1 MIYRFFRVTH
11 FWIGAVCLGFIF
23 FFSSKM
29 TVNAESFTCPDFK
42 YGQWDI
48 IIRQETSNYY
58 YRKLGSATV
67 NVPSTSYMFQN
78 MQVGHQYILEFD
90 IEIEPVSCVYKIN
103 SSTSASIPCTGSE
116 FSFSGENSMTTPD
129 GQYSYP
135 LKVGHNS
142 MTFNLSSSG
151 NVKLSFNVLAYVAC
165 PVSVAGT
172 KYFWGGC
179 NIWFRNIVID
189 DNTPLSDNEALNEL
203 VKGQEVQIEQS
214 QQFHDEDKSSAV
226 QAGSDMGGFATQ
238 LENLKGTWA
247 ILWYPIEFTNTVM
260 GVFTD
265 GTSGASY
272 RSIYSN
278 VSGFTYDD
286 SSGLLKP
293 VYKSPVATID
303 AVDVPSGTGLT
314 FPSFEIMGVKVWDA
328 YTFDLAGLKDK
339 FPVVFDSLYVI
350 VSILEVLWFV
360 GFLRSKYEEVFG

>member
-1 MIYRFFRVTH
+1 MSSAGNIQFNIGVYMMLQAQTIQSNH
-11 FWIGAVCLGFIF
+11 YQFWG
-23 FFSSKM
+23 S
-29 TVNAESFTCPDFK
+29 FK
-42 YGQWDI
+42 YMLKNI
-48 IIRQETSNYY
+48 
-58 YRKLGSATV
+58 TV
-67 NVPSTSYMFQN
+67 
-78 MQVGHQYILEFD
+78 
-90 IEIEPVSCVYKIN
+90 
-103 SSTSASIPCTGSE
+103 
-116 FSFSGENSMTTPD
+116 
-129 GQYSYP
+129 
-135 LKVGHNS
+135 
-142 MTFNLSSSG
+142 
-151 NVKLSFNVLAYVAC
+151 
-165 PVSVAGT
+165 
-172 KYFWGGC
+172 
-179 NIWFRNIVID
+179 D
-189 DNTPLSDNEALNEL
+189 DNTPLTDNEALNEL
-203 VKGQEVQIEQS
+203 VKGQEAQIEQS
-214 QQFHDEDKSSAV
+214 QQFHDEERSSAE

-278 VSGFTYDD
+278 VSGYTYDD
-286 SSGLLKP
+286 SSGLLRP

-303 AVDVPSGTGLT
+303 VVDVPSGTGLT

>member
-1 MIYRFFRVTH
+1 MIFRFFRGLVVP
-11 FWIGAVCLGFIF
+11 IGAVCLGFIF
-23 FFSSKM
+23 FFSLKM
-29 TVNAESFTCPDFK
+29 DVHAEPVSYPDYQVGLFSPIIKQDSYEYYYKTTKSYVQTVSSSESFFAD
-42 YGQWDI
+42 
-48 IIRQETSNYY
+48 
-58 YRKLGSATV
+58 
-67 NVPSTSYMFQN
+67 
-78 MQVGHQYILEFD
+78 MQVGHQYNVEFD
-90 IEIEPVSCVYKIN
+90 IELVPVTCIYKIFPADTN
-103 SSTSASIPCTGSE
+103 YNASTQI
-116 FSFSGENSMTTPD
+116 SFSGTNTMTSPD
-129 GQYSYP
+129 AQFTYP
-135 LKVGHNS
+135 LHVGHNNL
-142 MTFNLSSSG
+142 TFVMSSAG
-151 NVKLSFNVLAYVAC
+151 NIQFNIGVYMMLQAQTIQSNHYQ
-165 PVSVAGT
+165 
-172 KYFWGGC
+172 FWGSFKYMLK
-179 NIWFRNIVID
+179 NITVD
-189 DNTPLSDNEALNEL
+189 DNTPLTDNEALNEL
-203 VKGQEVQIEQS
+203 VKGQEAQIEQS
-214 QQFHDEDKSSAV
+214 QQFHDEEKSSAE

-260 GVFTD
+260 HVFTD

-278 VSGFTYDD
+278 VSGYTYDD

-303 AVDVPSGTGLT
+303 VVDVPSGIGLT